1 MAIAKREDGI
11 YSLNIKGK
19 EVSVFIGDQG
29 AIEMYEEKDPAG
41 TGFFFNSIKEL
52 TLFCNY
58 LCDIV
63 ENEDKNAKI

>member
-1 MAIAKREDGI
+1 MPVTKKTDGI
-11 YSLNIKGK
+11 YSINIKGK
-19 EVSVFIGDQG
+19 EVSLFIADNGE
-29 AIEMYEEKDPAG
+29 IEMYEEANPGK